1 MKLIGN
7 YISPYVRRVAVSLNA
22 LEIPFEL
29 EEVMVFDNPE
39 AVRAHNPVVRIP
51 ALVLEDG
58 EVLIESAAILD
69 ELDHLVGPERALTPA
84 AGRIRRDVMK
94 ITAVAIG
101 STEKAQWSVYER
113 RFRPEEKVHEPWI
126 EHNDNQVVSGFQFL
140 DRLAGL
146 AGEGGWIAS
155 TPVMTQADITS
166 AVAYSFAA
174 LTRPALNLAE
184 RVPNLAAFAA
194 HCEEM
199 DIFKAAP
206 VPKPNF

>member
-29 EEVMVFDNPE
+29 EQVMVFDNPD

-51 ALVLEDG
+51 TLLLDDG
-58 EVLIESAAILD
+58 DVLIESGAILD
-69 ELDHLVGPERALTPA
+69 ELDQMAGAERALTPA
-84 AGRIRRDVMK
+84 AGRPRREVMK
-94 ITAVAIG
+94 IAAVAIG

-113 RFRPEEKVHEPWI
+113 RFRPEEKVHVPWI
-126 EHNDNQVVSGFQFL
+126 EHNDKQVVSGFEFL
-140 DRLAGL
+140 DGL
-146 AGEGGWIAS
+146 AGQAGAKGWLAA
-155 TPVMTQADITS
+155 TPAMSQADITS

-194 HCEEM
+194 RCEELE
-199 DIFKAAP
+199 IFKAAP
-206 VPKPNF
+206 IPKPNF